1 LYTSIPTLARLSFLE
16 IVTLDMSLTNASPED
31 AARAAK
37 ISSRT
42 LAILSA
48 DSRNAA
54 LQEIHDALFAAKDD
68 ILAANARDLE
78 IATKSAADGELSQ
91 SILKRLDLSRKGK
104 FEDMLKGIL
113 DVKELED
120 PGKPSLIHQQGGFV
134 EAQHTAFQRKCGAL
148 GAKAHSIIP
157 P

>member
-1 LYTSIPTLARLSFLE
+1 
-16 IVTLDMSLTNASPED
+16 MSLTNASPED

-42 LAILSA
+42 LAVLST

-54 LQEIHDALFAAKDD
+54 LQEIHDALFAAKDN

-78 IATKSAADGELSQ
+78 AATKSAANGELSQ

-104 FEDMLKGIL
+104 FEDMLQGIL
-113 DVKELED
+113 DVKNLED
-120 PGKPSLIHQQGGFV
+120 PGQYFV
-134 EAQHTAFQRKCGAL
+134 YICVLYDISKACSSAIAFISYNPFL
-148 GAKAHSIIP
+148 STIVDL
-157 P
+157 

>member
-1 LYTSIPTLARLSFLE
+1 
-16 IVTLDMSLTNASPED
+16 MSLTNGSPED

-37 ISSRT
+37 LSSRT
-42 LAILSA
+42 LAILST
-48 DSRNAA
+48 DDRNYA
-54 LQEIHDALFAAKDD
+54 LQAIHDALFASKDE

-113 DVKELED
+113 DVKNLED
-120 PGKPSLIHQQGGFV
+120 PGMI
-134 EAQHTAFQRKCGAL
+134 EAFSSV
-148 GAKAHSIIP
+148 HSICENGIQIVNSN
-157 P
+157 

>member
-1 LYTSIPTLARLSFLE
+1 
-16 IVTLDMSLTNASPED
+16 MSLTNASPEE

-42 LAILSA
+42 LSILST
-48 DSRNAA
+48 DKRNAA

-104 FEDMLKGIL
+104 FEDMLNGIL
-113 DVKELED
+113 DVKGLED
-120 PGKPSLIHQQGGFV
+120 PGEFCVILFSKCFISCSPSDFSPLLLV
-134 EAQHTAFQRKCGAL
+134 
-148 GAKAHSIIP
+148 S
-157 P
+157 